1 MNNVFDELLKNIE
14 EVNAGHIDE
23 SILLKWCQENII
35 VKKYIPVKE
44 KYEII
49 SIIKDRFVE
58 EYINKDETFV
68 KINFDNIYL
77 QYEIVTRLRILF
89 YYTNITL
96 PTTYINSTIYDII
109 TNSSFYNYI
118 MEFCKIDYER
128 FINSCDNVINI
139 NMLNIIYS
147 INSVIESNIEDFSK
161 AVDSLNNLDNEKL
174 IALADINKLNNPF
187 ISDKMK

>member
-1 MNNVFDELLKNIE
+1 MNNIFDELLKNIE
-14 EVNAGHIDE
+14 DTNNGNMDK
-23 SILLKWCQENII
+23 SIFMNWCQKNIV
-35 VKKYIPVKE
+35 VKRYIPVKE

-49 SIIKDRFVE
+49 SIIKDKFVE

-77 QYEIVTRLRILF
+77 QYEIITRLRILF

-109 TNSSFYNYI
+109 TNSYFYDYI
-118 MEFCKIDYER
+118 MTFCKLDYER

-139 NMLNIIYS
+139 NMLNIMYS

-161 AVDSLNNLDNEKL
+161 AIDSLNNLDNEKL

-187 ISDKMK
+187 INDKMK

>member
-1 MNNVFDELLKNIE
+1 MDNVFDELLKNIE
-14 EVNAGHIDE
+14 EVNTGHIDE

-58 EYINKDETFV
+58 EYINKDETFI
-68 KINFDNIYL
+68 KINFDDIYL

-89 YYTNITL
+89 YYTNVTL
-96 PTTYINSTIYDII
+96 PTTYINSTIYDMI
-109 TNSSFYNYI
+109 TNSSFYDYV
-118 MEFCKIDYER
+118 MKLCKTDYER
-128 FINSCDNVINI
+128 FVNSCDNVINI

-161 AVDSLNNLDNEKL
+161 AVNSLNNLDNEKL

-187 ISDKMK
+187 INDKIK

>member
-1 MNNVFDELLKNIE
+1 MDNVFDELLKNID
-14 EVNAGHIDE
+14 EVNTGHIDE

-58 EYINKDETFV
+58 EYINKDETFI
-68 KINFDNIYL
+68 KINFDDIYL
-77 QYEIVTRLRILF
+77 QYEIITRLRILF

-109 TNSSFYNYI
+109 TNSSFYDYI
-118 MEFCKIDYER
+118 MKFCKTDYDR

-139 NMLNIIYS
+139 NILNIIYS

-187 ISDKMK
+187 INDRIK